1 MTVICA
7 MRDEARGVTILG
19 CNSRSLVGSV
29 VLPADRSKWHVFGH
43 WACGLT
49 GAGVTTDAVL
59 ARRDRFPHDTDDA
72 FAVATFIR
80 KCLTKLELGEEED
93 GARDYDIS
101 GLLVHRS
108 GRLFD
113 MDANLSLEEMN
124 EGAFWAS
131 GSGGRVALGAS
142 HALGPEVG
150 PEARV
155 RRCVEAA
162 IALDSGCPGTPM
174 IETF

>member
-7 MRDEARGVTILG
+7 QRDDARGVTVLG

-29 VLPADRSKWHVFGH
+29 VLAADRSKWHVLGD

-59 ARRDRFPHDTDDA
+59 ARRAKFPGDTDDPY
-72 FAVATFIR
+72 AVTTFIR
-80 KCLTKLELGEEED
+80 KCLVKLDLGEDED

-101 GLLVHRS
+101 ALLIHRD
-108 GRLFD
+108 GRVFD

-124 EGAFWAS
+124 PGTFWAT
-131 GSGGRVALGAS
+131 GSGGRIALGAA
-142 HALGPEVG
+142 HMLPDAPVE
-150 PEARV
+150 ERV
-155 RRCVEAA
+155 RRSVEAA